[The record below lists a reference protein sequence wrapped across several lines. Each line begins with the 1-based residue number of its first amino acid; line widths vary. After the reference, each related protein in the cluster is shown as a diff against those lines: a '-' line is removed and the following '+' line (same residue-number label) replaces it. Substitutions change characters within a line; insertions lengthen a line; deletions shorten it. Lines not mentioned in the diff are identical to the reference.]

1 MKKFSEY
8 DSRKL
13 LEKYKI
19 PIPDAVLAKN
29 GQDAILGAKKI
40 GYPCI
45 MKIISR
51 DILHKSD
58 VGGVVVNILNETQA
72 RDAFLKIITNVKKH
86 KPDAKIDGVL
96 VEKIVVGKEC
106 IIGASKDPQFGSV
119 LMFGLGGIFVEVLKD
134 ITFRLIPIEKKD
146 AIEMIRE
153 IKAYPILTGLRGED
167 PVDILSI
174 EKTLL
179 KVSKMVEKEKI
190 TELDINPLIVNKDG
204 VFCADCRMFFG

>member
-13 LEKYKI
+13 LEKYNI
-19 PIPDAVLAKN
+19 PIPAAVLAKN
-29 GQDAILGAKKI
+29 GQDAALGAKKV
-40 GYPCI
+40 GYPCV

-58 VGGVVVNILNETQA
+58 VGGVETNIFNETQA
-72 RDAFLKIITNVKKH
+72 RDAFLKIITNAKKH

-96 VEKIVVGKEC
+96 VEKTVIGKEC
-106 IIGASKDPQFGSV
+106 IIGASRDPQFGSV

-134 ITFRLIPIEKKD
+134 VTFRLIPIEKKD
-146 AIEMIRE
+146 AYEMVRE
-153 IKAYPILTGLRGED
+153 IKAYPILTGVRGEESVNI
-167 PVDILSI
+167 PAI

-179 KVSKMVEKEKI
+179 NVSRMVEKEKI
-190 TELDINPLIVNKDG
+190 TELDINPLIVNKNG
-204 VFCADCRMFFG
+204 VICADCRMFFG

>member
-1 MKKFSEY
+1 MKKYSEY

-19 PIPDAVLAKN
+19 PIPEGILAKN
-29 GQDAILGAKKI
+29 GQDAVLAANKV

-45 MKIISR
+45 MKIISP

-58 VGGVVVNILNETQA
+58 VGGVVINILNETQA
-72 RDAFLKIITNVKKH
+72 RDAFLKIISSAKKQ

-96 VEKIVVGKEC
+96 IEKIVIGKEC
-106 IIGASKDPQFGSV
+106 IVGASRDPQFGSI

-134 ITFRLIPIEKKD
+134 VTFRLIPIEKKD
-146 AIEMIRE
+146 AHDMIRE
-153 IKAYPILTGLRGED
+153 IKAYPILEGIRGEP
-167 PVDILSI
+167 PVDISAI

-179 KVSKMVEKEKI
+179 KVSKMVQKEKI

-204 VFCADCRMFFG
+204 VICADCRMIFE